1 MEIIIEGPSFYAQED
16 EDLFFSGIYG
26 LPGFEQVRGQGTQ
39 LKIEIAEPVK
49 DEAIVK
55 LVVLCRR
62 WSIDVAPLLNF
73 RRESNQALLLWDQ
86 EL

>member
-1 MEIIIEGPSFYAQED
+1 VEIIIEGPSFYAQED
-16 EDLFFSGIYG
+16 EDLFFSCIYG

-39 LKIEIAEPVK
+39 LKIEISEPVT

-55 LVVLCRR
+55 LLVLCRR
-62 WSIDVAPLLNF
+62 WSIDVMPLLDL
-73 RRESNQALLLWDQ
+73 RRESNQTLSLWDQ